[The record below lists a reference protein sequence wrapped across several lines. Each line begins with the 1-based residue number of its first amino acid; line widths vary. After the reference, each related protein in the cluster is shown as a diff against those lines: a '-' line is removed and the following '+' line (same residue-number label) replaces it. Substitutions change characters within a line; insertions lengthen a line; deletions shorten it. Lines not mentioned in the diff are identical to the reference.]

1 MSSTSTPPPGQP
13 PPDRPPPSEEAP
25 PPWRHGTGQPPPPP
39 SQHRFREWAPGFVMF
54 AGVLMLINGIMEVLR
69 GIMAVHDD
77 EVFLTTNRYVFRF
90 DLTGWGWIH
99 IVVGALVALVGAFL
113 LKGAAWARYAGIV
126 LTAVSAIDAFL
137 SMPYY
142 PGWSIV
148 VIALDVFIIWALCV
162 YRPAEAGH

>member
-1 MSSTSTPPPGQP
+1 MSSSTSSTPPDQ
-13 PPDRPPPSEEAP
+13 P
-25 PPWRHGTGQPPPPP
+25 PPWRSGTGQPPPT
-39 SQHRFREWAPGFVMF
+39 SHGGFRDWAPGFVVF

-77 EVFLTTNRYVFRF
+77 EVFLTTDRYVFRF

-113 LKGAAWARYAGIV
+113 LTGATWARYAGIV
-126 LTAVSAIDAFL
+126 LTAVSAVDSFL
-137 SMPYY
+137 AMPYY

-148 VIALDVFIIWALCV
+148 VIALDVFIIWALCIHKPDAA
-162 YRPAEAGH
+162 RH